1 MLVPINSLD
10 YKAVAYEN
18 LTVGRRDS
26 GTHAREDVAAR
37 AKSPFTRANLMHGRH
52 SGINFINP
60 RPCTK
65 EIESRKLKSRFEK
78 CPPVALADP

>member
-1 MLVPINSLD
+1 MLIPINSLD

-26 GTHAREDVAAR
+26 GTHAREDVAR
-37 AKSPFTRANLMHGRH
+37 AKSPFTTANLMHDRH

-60 RPCTK
+60 GP
-65 EIESRKLKSRFEK
+65 SRKNRES
-78 CPPVALADP
+78 